1 MHPDQEQGEADRS
14 PDTQILHIEPRAKP
28 LEYLEQLAIAE
39 GALPLRTSPQELDEL
54 GLEGKDCPCA
64 PR

>member
-1 MHPDQEQGEADRS
+1 MTQEEKKVSQSNGMREDDCAS
-14 PDTQILHIEPRAKP
+14 STHS
-28 LEYLEQLAIAE
+28 LELLEQLAKAKGE
-39 GALPLRTSPQELDEL
+39 LPLRTSPSELDAL